1 VLQYT
6 QAGLLFP
13 DAVVWIIAN
22 PALRRH
28 AINTVNDLPEKRI
41 PSAKRSLLKKAL
53 MRLWPFLIALAIVL
67 FPFDWLTEVWPAY
80 RQVFDRVFVTA
91 RDHAIGHSALFF
103 LLGLFALVVS
113 PALRIRPLLYLGL
126 MLLVALGQ
134 EALQSIFKQE
144 LPNIYDGRDILFDLL
159 GVMVAF
165 VVMWTW
171 QWVRNRIILP
181 S

>member
-1 VLQYT
+1 M
-6 QAGLLFP
+6 
-13 DAVVWIIAN
+13 IAI
-22 PALRRH
+22 PASRRPG
-28 AINTVNDLPEKRI
+28 INTVNDVREKKSLPEKR
-41 PSAKRSLLKKAL
+41 SLVKKAL
-53 MRLWPFLIALAIVL
+53 VRLWPFLIALAIAL

-91 RDHAIGHSALFF
+91 RDHAIGHSTLFF

-113 PALRIRPLLYLGL
+113 PALRKRPLLYLGL
-126 MLLVALGQ
+126 MLLVTLGQ

-159 GVMVAF
+159 GVTVAF

-171 QWVRNRIILP
+171 QWVRNRISLP
-181 S
+181 G

>member
-6 QAGLLFP
+6 QAGLSCP
-13 DAVVWIIAN
+13 DAVIWIIAN
-22 PALRRH
+22 PALRRP
-28 AINTVNDLPEKRI
+28 AINTANDLPEKRI

-113 PALRIRPLLYLGL
+113 TALRIRPLLYLCL

-165 VVMWTW
+165 VVMWIW
-171 QWVRNRIILP
+171 RWVRNRIILP

>member
-1 VLQYT
+1 M
-6 QAGLLFP
+6 
-13 DAVVWIIAN
+13 IAN

-28 AINTVNDLPEKRI
+28 AINTANDLAKKRI

-53 MRLWPFLIALAIVL
+53 MRLWPFFIALAIVL
-67 FPFDWLTEVWPAY
+67 FPFDWLAEVWPAY

-91 RDHAIGHSALFF
+91 RDHAIGHSTLFF

-126 MLLVALGQ
+126 MLLVTLGQ

-159 GVMVAF
+159 GVVIAF
-165 VVMWTW
+165 GVVWTW
-171 QWVRNRIILP
+171 RWARNQISLP
-181 S
+181 G

>member
-1 VLQYT
+1 M
-6 QAGLLFP
+6 
-13 DAVVWIIAN
+13 IAI

-28 AINTVNDLPEKRI
+28 AINTADDLPEKRI

-53 MRLWPFLIALAIVL
+53 GRLWPFLIALAIVL
-67 FPFDWLTEVWPAY
+67 FPFDWLTQVWPAY

-103 LLGLFALVVS
+103 LLGMFALVVS
-113 PALRIRPLLYLGL
+113 PALRKRPFLYLGL

-144 LPNIYDGRDILFDLL
+144 LPNIYDGRDILFDVL
-159 GVMVAF
+159 GVTVAF
-165 VVMWTW
+165 VVMW
-171 QWVRNRIILP
+171 ILVYAL
-181 S
+181 SFRLHSDQSRE

>member
-1 VLQYT
+1 M
-6 QAGLLFP
+6 
-13 DAVVWIIAN
+13 IAIS
-22 PALRRH
+22 ASRRP
-28 AINTVNDLPEKRI
+28 AINTANDLPEKRI

-53 MRLWPFLIALAIVL
+53 VRLWPFLIALAIVL

-80 RQVFDRVFVTA
+80 KQVFDRVFVTA

-113 PALRIRPLLYLGL
+113 TALRIRPLLYLGM

-159 GVMVAF
+159 GAVIALG
-165 VVMWTW
+165 VVWMWR
-171 QWVRNRIILP
+171 WVRNRIILAG
-181 S
+181 